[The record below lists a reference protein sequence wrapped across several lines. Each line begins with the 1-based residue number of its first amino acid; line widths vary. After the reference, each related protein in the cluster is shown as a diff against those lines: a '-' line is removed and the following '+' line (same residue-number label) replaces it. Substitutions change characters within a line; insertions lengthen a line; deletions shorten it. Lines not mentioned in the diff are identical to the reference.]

1 MERREKID
9 NLNLIPNI
17 DHLWK
22 TLGYHFENLSQV
34 IHEFV
39 DNAISD
45 FIRNKIKKGEIII
58 TFRKIGNK
66 VEVIIEDHG
75 KGIIDIENALT
86 LGGMNCFES
95 LFNEHGSGSN
105 NGLSFV
111 DPFNV
116 SWIIMTR
123 TIKDALQGQYRVV
136 RAPYLFE
143 GMNVEIHKGNCLTGS
158 ETGTIIQFKCT
169 YDIFKTLRIPFG
181 SHTSQFKDL
190 MELLYEDL
198 GVYYSYIIKQG
209 NVQITIKA
217 FDDDKEYNHI
227 ANVKPIFP
235 VVEKCKMNKSQM
247 VDLGNGVVK
256 IDLKHIIM
264 SKNTLTKKYYL
275 KNMRSSGVELRINGR
290 LLEFL
295 GFEEIWGIKS
305 HPFYNGNL
313 IVVNLISD
321 KRGRLPNTRTTKT
334 GLNRSDSKTAFL
346 FNWIADQISL
356 LQDEKEMDQNIKM
369 KFIDQVVKLTF
380 VSKENIIYNAI
391 STKKFICNCKVLIG
405 DGYDLYFECVKSK
418 VNDLYFLEKIWDEKF
433 LLNKP
438 IHKINLI
445 AEEHPDAV
453 IERVKLI
460 NKKNLGGRHYNIVL
474 IYKTRNDGK

>member
-1 MERREKID
+1 MD

-45 FIRNKIKKGEIII
+45 FIRNKIKNGEIII
-58 TFRKIGNK
+58 TFKKLSNNK

-86 LGGMNCFES
+86 LGGMKLFES

-123 TIKDALQGQYRVV
+123 TIKDALQGQYKVV
-136 RAPYLFE
+136 RAPYSFE

-158 ETGTIIQFKCT
+158 ETGTIILFTCT
-169 YDIFKTLRIPFG
+169 YDIFKTIRIPFG
-181 SHTSQFKDL
+181 SHTSQFEDL
-190 MELLYEDL
+190 VNLFYEDL
-198 GVYYSYIIKQG
+198 GVYYSYIIKQE

-217 FDDDKEYNHI
+217 FDDDKKYKHI

-235 VVEKCKMNKSQM
+235 VVEKCKINKSQM

-275 KNMRSSGVELRINGR
+275 KNMRSSGVEIRYNGR

-346 FNWIADQISL
+346 FHWIADQISL
-356 LQDEKEMDQNIKM
+356 LHDEKEMNQNIKM
-369 KFIDQVVKLTF
+369 KFIDQVVNLTF
-380 VSKENIIYNAI
+380 VDKENIIYDAI
-391 STKKFICNCKVLIG
+391 KTKKFICNCQVCTHE
-405 DGYDLYFECVKSK
+405 GYDLYFECIKTK
-418 VNDLYFLEKIWDEKF
+418 VNDLYFFEKLWDEQL

-438 IHKINLI
+438 IGRIILI
-445 AEEHPDAV
+445 ADEHPEPV
-453 IERVKLI
+453 RERVRLI
-460 NKKNLGGRHYNIVL
+460 NKKNIEGKNYNIVL
-474 IYKTRNDGK
+474 IKK

>member
-1 MERREKID
+1 MKK
-9 NLNLIPNI
+9 LNLIPDI

-22 TLGYHFENLSQV
+22 TLGYHFENICQV
-34 IHEFV
+34 MHEFI

-45 FIRNKIKKGEIII
+45 FIRNNIKNCEIII
-58 TFRKIGNK
+58 TFKKIGDQ

-86 LGGMNCFES
+86 LGGMRYSES
-95 LFNEHGSGSN
+95 LLNEHGFGIKHGFASG
-105 NGLSFV
+105 
-111 DPFNV
+111 DPLNKTW
-116 SWIIMTR
+116 SLMTR
-123 TIKDALQGQYRVV
+123 TEKDALLGQYQVV
-136 RAPYLFE
+136 KAPYLFE
-143 GMNVEIHKGNCLTGS
+143 GMNVEVCKGNCLTGT
-158 ETGTIIQFKCT
+158 ETGTIIKFTCT
-169 YDIFKTLRIPFG
+169 YDIFKTIRIPFG
-181 SHTSQFKDL
+181 SHTSQFEDL
-190 MELLYEDL
+190 VNLFYEDL
-198 GVYYSYIIKQG
+198 GVYYSYIIKQE

-217 FDDDKEYNHI
+217 FDDDKKYKHI

-264 SKNTLTKKYYL
+264 SKKTLTKKYYL
-275 KNMRSSGVELRINGR
+275 KNMRSSGVEIRYNGR

-346 FNWIADQISL
+346 FHWIADQISL
-356 LQDEKEMDQNIKM
+356 LHDEKEMNQNIKM
-369 KFIDQVVKLTF
+369 KFIDQVVNLTF
-380 VSKENIIYNAI
+380 VDKENIIYDAI
-391 STKKFICNCKVLIG
+391 KTKKFICNCQVCTHE
-405 DGYDLYFECVKSK
+405 GYDLYFECIKTK
-418 VNDLYFLEKIWDEKF
+418 VNDLYFFEKLWDEQL

-438 IHKINLI
+438 IGRIILI
-445 AEEHPDAV
+445 ADEHPEPV
-453 IERVKLI
+453 RERVRLI
-460 NKKNLGGRHYNIVL
+460 NKKNIEGKNYNIVL
-474 IYKTRNDGK
+474 IKK

>member
-1 MERREKID
+1 MD

-17 DHLWK
+17 DHLWE
-22 TLGYHFENLSQV
+22 TLGYHFENLCQV
-34 IHEFV
+34 MHEFI

-45 FIRNKIKKGEIII
+45 FIKNKVKNGEIII
-58 TFRKIGNK
+58 TFKKIGDQ

-86 LGGMNCFES
+86 LGGMNFFES

-111 DPFNV
+111 DPFNLN
-116 SWIIMTR
+116 WIIMTR
-123 TIKDALQGQYRVV
+123 TIKDALQGQYKLV
-136 RAPYLFE
+136 RAPYSFK
-143 GMNVEIHKGNCLTGS
+143 GMNVEIHKGNCLSGS
-158 ETGTIIQFKCT
+158 ETGTIIKVTCT
-169 YDIFKTLRIPFG
+169 YDIFKTIRIPFG
-181 SHTSQFKDL
+181 SHTSQFEDL
-190 MELLYEDL
+190 VGLLYEDL
-198 GVYYSYIIKQG
+198 GVYYSYIIKQE

-217 FDDDKEYNHI
+217 FDDDKKYKHI

-264 SKNTLTKKYYL
+264 SRNTLTKKYYL
-275 KNMRSSGVELRINGR
+275 KNMRSSGVEIRYNGR

-346 FNWIADQISL
+346 FHWIADQISL
-356 LQDEKEMDQNIKM
+356 LHDEKEMNQNIKM
-369 KFIDQVVKLTF
+369 KFIDQVVNLTF
-380 VSKENIIYNAI
+380 VSKENIIYDAI
-391 STKKFICNCKVLIG
+391 RTKKFIYNCMVLVG
-405 DGYDLYFECVKSK
+405 DGYDLYFECLKSK
-418 VNDLYFLEKIWDEKF
+418 VNDLYFLEKIWDEKL
-433 LLNKP
+433 LLNRP
-438 IHKINLI
+438 IGKIVLI
-445 AEEHPDAV
+445 ADEHPEPV
-453 IERVKLI
+453 RERVRLI
-460 NKKNLGGRHYNIVL
+460 NNKNIEGKNYNIVL
-474 IYKTRNDGK
+474 ITK